1 MKSKTLID
9 RQMKR
14 KLNPELVETIK
25 KSKKNKNWL
34 EIASLLSAPRRRK
47 ISINLDE
54 IDREV
59 KEGDTVIVAGKV
71 LGTGNLSK
79 KARIVALSFSEK
91 ARRKLK
97 ANKCEVA
104 NINEEIK
111 INPSARGIKILGK
124 LK

>member
-1 MKSKTLID
+1 MKSKTKID
-9 RQMKR
+9 KQMKR

-47 ISINLDE
+47 ISMNLDE

-59 KEGDTVIVAGKV
+59 KEGDTVVVAGKV

-79 KARIVALSFSEK
+79 KARIVALSFSEM

-111 INPSARGIKILGK
+111 INPSARGIKVLGK